1 MVYIGVMITIL
12 VVISVILV
20 ILCNNARNRWIWFAA
35 CCVFVSSFL
44 MTFRLSSIPASF
56 MDEANGF
63 YDAYCLAHWGVT
75 SNLISHPIYLK
86 SAWDQGQSVLYVTI
100 AKNFVKLFGYH
111 LWAFRLPLVLISIG
125 SLLLMLYTCV
135 HIKVSPMKTAMLSMV
150 VSLSPW
156 IIMTSRF
163 AMDCNIS
170 VFMTFIGILLL
181 INTLTCTNQG
191 LKCIGLTA
199 AFWFIGLTVYG
210 YNVAWIFIPL
220 FMVLVLIT
228 LLRWKKVRL
237 RELIVPL
244 TVMFFEVLPM
254 IIFAVRSNIPKLN
267 VTKKILFWTYPSVN
281 IASRGQASFITLGN
295 HPLTAILSNVWH
307 AISNLFIMNNDTL
320 PWNDIPGIG
329 LYYWFALPF
338 FVIGIIYLVRNRK
351 YINDLIL
358 SGIVAMIPILML
370 VTPSFNHY
378 IFLHVMV
385 LITAGLG
392 VVECIG
398 SGNKSVLQGVLF
410 TYAFALLV
418 FCGSYFS
425 VGASAKLGYPANTAN
440 KLAKLRLNEYKNV
453 YITPESNVPM
463 IMIRDFYPTSPYEY
477 QATKQ
482 MPYQATGVGN
492 RYRNIHL
499 ITNNKGNFTKNA
511 LLITANGQSPSSIK
525 GLKGRQC
532 QRMKDITLNGIK
544 VNLYKIE

>member
-1 MVYIGVMITIL
+1 MYSIVMIFVLAVVVAIL
-12 VVISVILV
+12 RIIAGGGTQSK
-20 ILCNNARNRWIWFAA
+20 WIWFAA
-35 CCVFVSSFL
+35 CCVFISSFL
-44 MTFRLSSIPASF
+44 MTFRLSAIPASF
-56 MDEANGF
+56 VDETNGL

-86 SAWDQGQSVLYVTI
+86 SAWNQGQSVLYVTI

-170 VFMTFIGILLL
+170 VFMTFIGVLLL
-181 INTLTCTNQG
+181 INTLACTNQV
-191 LKCIGLTA
+191 LKCIGLIA

-244 TVMFFEVLPM
+244 MVMFFEVLPM
-254 IIFAVRSNIPKLN
+254 IIFAVRSNVPKLN
-267 VTKKILFWTYPSVN
+267 VTKKILFWTYPSVD
-281 IASRGQASFITLGN
+281 IASRGQSSFVALGS

-338 FVIGIIYLVRNRK
+338 FIIGIVYLVRNRK

-370 VTPSFNHY
+370 VTPAFNHY
-378 IFLHVMV
+378 IFLHIMV
-385 LITAGLG
+385 LITAGFG

-398 SGNKSVLQGVLF
+398 NGNKSVLQGVLF
-410 TYAFALLV
+410 TYVFALLV
-418 FCGSYFS
+418 FCGNYFS
-425 VGASAKLGYPANTAN
+425 VGATAKLGYPTNTAN
-440 KLAKLRLNEYKNV
+440 KLAKLHFNKYKNV

-463 IMIRDFYPTSPYEY
+463 IMIRDFYPTSPYKY

-482 MPYQATGVGN
+482 VPNQVTGVGN
-492 RYRNIHL
+492 CYKNIRL
-499 ITNNKGNFTKNA
+499 ITSNETISTKKA
-511 LLITANGQSPSSIK
+511 LLITAEGQLPSSVK
-525 GLKGRQC
+525 GMNQRQYHKLDD
-532 QRMKDITLNGIK
+532 MSLNG
-544 VNLYKIE
+544 NKISVYQIR